1 MAASPAAT
9 SRRPRPVTDVTA
21 EIAIV
26 GGGLAGLT
34 AAVALAR
41 TGQSIVLL
49 APDRPADRRTTALL
63 GESVAFIRSL
73 GVFDAVATQSQPL
86 RGIRVIDATGR
97 LLRAPEVLFDA
108 AELGLDAFGQNVP
121 NEPLLAA
128 LEHEAARLG
137 VVRLTATATA
147 IEAGPDAIVIAGPE
161 GTTVAARLCVGA
173 DGRKSS
179 VRAAAGIGL
188 REGRNTGQ
196 AAVVGTFEHALP
208 HNDIST
214 EFHTPNGPFTLV
226 PLPGNRSALVWVTTT
241 GEADYLRALPPAA
254 IAEAVERQAS
264 SFLGAMT
271 SIGPTQA
278 FPLAT
283 ATATRL
289 VGERIA
295 LIGEAAHVLPPI
307 AAQGFNLTLRDIA
320 ALARLVSGA
329 PDAGAPD
336 ILAAYGR
343 EREADLGVRAIA
355 VSLLNRSLLTAFL
368 PAHAARNLGLAVL
381 DAVPQ
386 LRRAVMRHGLGAT

>member
-1 MAASPAAT
+1 MSGRVAA
-9 SRRPRPVTDVTA
+9 D
-21 EIAIV
+21 IAIV

-41 TGQSIVLL
+41 TGKSIALI
-49 APDRPADRRTTALL
+49 APERPVDRRTTALL

-73 GVFDAVATQSQPL
+73 GMFDPVAAVSQPL

-128 LEHEAARLG
+128 LEREADRLD
-137 VVRLTATATA
+137 VIRVDASATAVA
-147 IEAGPDAIVIAGPE
+147 PGPDAVVIHGSD
-161 GTTVAARLCVGA
+161 GTEVTALLCVGA

-179 VRAAAGIGL
+179 VRAAAGIGI

-196 AAVVGTFEHALP
+196 AAVVGSFAHTLP
-208 HNDIST
+208 HDDIST

-226 PLPGNRSALVWVTTT
+226 PLPGNRSALVWVTTRE
-241 GEADYLRALPPAA
+241 EADYLLTLPPAG

-264 SFLGAMT
+264 SFLGTMT
-271 SIGPTQA
+271 STGPTQA

-289 VGERIA
+289 VGDRIA

-320 ALARLVSGA
+320 ALAHLTTGVADPGA
-329 PDAGAPD
+329 REVLHGYGA
-336 ILAAYGR
+336 
-343 EREADLGVRAIA
+343 EREADLGIRAMA
-355 VSLLNRSLLTAFL
+355 VTLLNRSLLTGFL

-386 LRRAVMRHGLGAT
+386 FRRAVMRHGLGAT